1 MGGGKQE
8 SDYKEPFG
16 LDAEGSEKLLFKGVE
31 QGNDMIK
38 LVLWNKLSD
47 CSVGNRLKRV
57 KLMY

>member
-1 MGGGKQE
+1 MEGNKSQITK
-8 SDYKEPFG
+8 SP
-16 LDAEGSEKLLFKGVE
+16 LDLMLKAVSEKLLFKGVE
-31 QGNDMIK
+31 QRNDMIK